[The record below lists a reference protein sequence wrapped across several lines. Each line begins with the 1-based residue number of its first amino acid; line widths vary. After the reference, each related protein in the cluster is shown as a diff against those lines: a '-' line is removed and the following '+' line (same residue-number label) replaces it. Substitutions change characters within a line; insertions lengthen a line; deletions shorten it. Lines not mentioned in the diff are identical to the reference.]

1 MLSPE
6 GLIRIGGRLN
16 QSHQSYDAKHQIILP
31 SSHALSSLLVRS
43 YHEKHLHAAPQLLLS
58 TLRLRYWIIGG
69 RNLARTIVHN
79 CIVCVRARPKLLE
92 QFMAE
97 LPSSRVIANRPF
109 STTGVDYWGPIL
121 LKSTHRRAGPRKAY
135 VAVFV
140 CFCTKAVH
148 LELVADLSTAKFIQ
162 ALRRFVARRGL
173 CSNIFSDNGR
183 NFVGAA
189 NELKSLIRSKHHQQ
203 AIAEEC
209 NENGIKWHFNSPK
222 ASHFGGLWEAAI
234 QSAQKHFIRVLGN
247 HILAHD
253 DMETLLTQIE
263 SCLNSRPI
271 VPLTDDPS
279 DNNPLTPGHFLTGS
293 ALKSVPDYDF
303 SAVPLNRLRQ
313 WQQTQ
318 KILQDIWKRWHIE
331 YLSTLQ
337 ARTKWC
343 KPPVQLSE
351 NQLVVIKE
359 DNLAPMR
366 WPTARIIELHP
377 GPDGITRVVTLQ
389 TPQGKFTR
397 PVAKLCLLPVVSS
410 DDFAA
415 AENVPEINIQRP
427 VKKGHGEHLSNTS

>member
-1 MLSPE
+1 MSADMLLQCDLWWHGPTWLLRKETDWPAQTSFVIENPDVLRESRRVNCAATPMASESSFIDELVGKFSNYQRMLRVIAFCLRFARNCQHNTTAHSNFIGISVDEAREAETRLIKLVQKQTFVDEWKSLEQMKPVSAKSRIKWFHPMLSPE

-121 LKSTHRRAGPRKAY
+121 LKSTNRRAGPRKAY

-209 NENGIKWHFNSPK
+209 NENGIKWHFNPPK
-222 ASHFGGLWEAAI
+222 ASHFGGL
-234 QSAQKHFIRVLGN
+234 
-247 HILAHD
+247 
-253 DMETLLTQIE
+253 
-263 SCLNSRPI
+263 
-271 VPLTDDPS
+271 
-279 DNNPLTPGHFLTGS
+279 
-293 ALKSVPDYDF
+293 
-303 SAVPLNRLRQ
+303 
-313 WQQTQ
+313 
-318 KILQDIWKRWHIE
+318 
-331 YLSTLQ
+331 
-337 ARTKWC
+337 
-343 KPPVQLSE
+343 
-351 NQLVVIKE
+351 
-359 DNLAPMR
+359 
-366 WPTARIIELHP
+366 
-377 GPDGITRVVTLQ
+377 
-389 TPQGKFTR
+389 
-397 PVAKLCLLPVVSS
+397 
-410 DDFAA
+410 
-415 AENVPEINIQRP
+415 
-427 VKKGHGEHLSNTS
+427 